1 MLCVVH
7 SISHAVG
14 DNHVSGKFE
23 RLNVAFGL
31 LKRTL
36 HARAQALG
44 FDDEVAVLRNPG
56 QGPEDS
62 YIDVP
67 PLNCDTLRC
76 PAERPQEWDD
86 EVRNELVLASGL
98 AEGLTILEKWHKIR
112 RLGDDPLK
120 MVGDSA
126 ERRLLGWQFGQRR
139 RLPERWR

>member
-36 HARAQALG
+36 HARAQALR

-56 QGPEDS
+56 QGPEDG

-86 EVRNELVLASGL
+86 EVRNELILASRVVRTWGKVNL
-98 AEGLTILEKWHKIR
+98 PGRTLIME
-112 RLGDDPLK
+112 
-120 MVGDSA
+120 VSA
-126 ERRLLGWQFGQRR
+126 GRR
-139 RLPERWR
+139 RAAPAVASAAAWAAG